1 MRNKNSTRSSKR
13 NAANTGERAATYRWE
28 GEVEAKAGEPGP
40 EDDVV
45 GVDGRR
51 AEGSW
56 STTDLERGF
65 AEAIRSAMDYAM
77 RQDSS
82 SSADGWAGRYCD
94 VISSVG
100 MATGHD
106 AGAG

>member
-1 MRNKNSTRSSKR
+1 MYWGSKR
-13 NAANTGERAATYRWE
+13 NTTNTGEMTTTYRWE
-28 GEVEAKAGEPGP
+28 DEVEARVGEPEP

-51 AEGSW
+51 AGGSW
-56 STTDLERGF
+56 STTDLERWF

-82 SSADGWAGRYCD
+82 RVAGD
-94 VISSVG
+94 
-100 MATGHD
+100 
-106 AGAG
+106 